1 MAFKGFGTPKKKAPT
16 FKEIVENGLRIYE
29 EVKDALRD
37 EPEASR
43 LLAKQVVKFA
53 PGIEDKD
60 IKFGRVCLGQL
71 FIWFRQNIPQDTDA
85 TMFSVL
91 SFVDGMTVQEIA
103 NFQQDLTAH

>member
-1 MAFKGFGTPKKKAPT
+1 MTFKGFGKPKAPT

-53 PGIEDKD
+53 GGNEEKD

-71 FIWFRQNIPQDTDA
+71 IIWFRQNIPQDTEA

-91 SFVDGMTVQEIA
+91 SFVDGMTTQEIA
-103 NFQQDLTAH
+103 NFQQDLTAQ

>member
-1 MAFKGFGTPKKKAPT
+1 MRFKGFGTPKTKAPT
-16 FKEIVENGLRIYE
+16 FKEIVVNGLRIYE

-37 EPEASR
+37 EPEASH

-71 FIWFRQNIPQDTDA
+71 IIWFRQNIPQDTDA

-91 SFVDGMTVQEIA
+91 AFVDGMTVQEIA
-103 NFQQDLTAH
+103 TFQQDLTAH